1 MITRIADV
9 ESKRRLMFVAVI
21 VHIFTLTH
29 CSAGE
34 DAGKLIAASV
44 VRYRRAIFM
53 IQLFNLLPSFLDF

>member
-29 CSAGE
+29 CSLDE

-44 VRYRRAIFM
+44 VRHRRAIFYD
-53 IQLFNLLPSFLDF
+53 PAA